1 MHACATTDLC
11 ISYFVIPFKRLLH
24 KTPFIGYSAF
34 MDFKKI
40 QTFVFF
46 LLLAAV
52 GYLFVLMLWPYIMG
66 LFWAAVIAALFY
78 PVYSWINAR
87 VKQENVSSML
97 TILLIM
103 VIVALPLAIVG
114 SITVQQTV
122 GLTEQLRD
130 PATIDQAKEYADTI
144 LANDMVE
151 RIIGEGD
158 VETRIQEATSFASD
172 KALEWVQAGS
182 GNVLMVLVNLLVML
196 YALYYMFK
204 DGPEWL
210 QRLMHLVPLGDENEK
225 VLFEKFVSTS
235 KATLKGTILLGGLQ
249 GVMGGLMFWAL
260 GIPSA
265 AFWGLVMVVLSIIPA
280 VGAPLVWAPTAVYLL
295 ATGNMWQAIVM
306 IVVGVLISLS
316 DNLLRPPLV
325 GRDIQM
331 HPVVI
336 LLSTIGGL
344 ALFGL
349 SGVVIGPMVAAFFL
363 AFLQM
368 YEAKYKRQLDSSAT

>member
-1 MHACATTDLC
+1 
-11 ISYFVIPFKRLLH
+11 
-24 KTPFIGYSAF
+24 

-46 LLLAAV
+46 LLLASV
-52 GYLFVLMLWPYIMG
+52 GYLFVLMLWPYVMG
-66 LFWAAVIAALFY
+66 LFWAAVIAAIFY
-78 PVYSWINAR
+78 PVYEWIFKR
-87 VKQENVSSML
+87 VKQKNTSALLTML
-97 TILLIM
+97 LVV
-103 VIVALPLAIVG
+103 VIVALPLSIVG

-130 PATIDQAKEYADTI
+130 PATIEQAREYADT
-144 LANDMVE
+144 LLENDLVE
-151 RIIGEGD
+151 GAIGEGD
-158 VETRIQEATSFASD
+158 VETRIEEITQIASD

-182 GNVLMVLVNLLVML
+182 GNVLMLLVNLLVML

-204 DGPEWL
+204 DGPRWL
-210 QRLMHLVPLGDENEK
+210 ERLMHLVPLGDENEK

-235 KATLKGTILLGGLQ
+235 KATLKGTILLGGMQ
-249 GVMGGLMFWAL
+249 GVMGGLLFWAL
-260 GIPSA
+260 GVPSA

-280 VGAPLVWAPTAVYLL
+280 VGAPLIWGPTAAYLL
-295 ATGNMWQAIVM
+295 VSGSVWQGVVM
-306 IVVGVLISLS
+306 IVVGILISLS

-331 HPVVI
+331 HPIVI

-344 ALFGL
+344 ALFGI